1 MAVVVDVPSVT
12 ITAAV
17 TEGDVDDMVA
27 VVATAG
33 AVVSIWGDID
43 NAEVDSA
50 EEDAESEPV
59 VVASCCSWFVLSSSV
74 EPVVNLGHTVSKSE
88 QQFAK
93 IKHAWSH

>member
-17 TEGDVDDMVA
+17 TGGNVDDKVA

-50 EEDAESEPV
+50 EEDAEPEPV
-59 VVASCCSWFVLSSSV
+59 VVASCCSWLVLSSSV
-74 EPVVNLGHTVSKSE
+74 EPVVNLEHTVSKSE